1 MDGGVFLERLDG
13 VQHFLCVL
21 EALGGVLF
29 HRLFGDL
36 AQPLRHVGGN
46 FCQRARLVGNLHNG
60 DGNRPVA
67 VKGQLAGQHLVQHNA
82 DRVDVGAGIGALA
95 LGLLGADIMHRA
107 DRLVADGLALRAGE
121 AGNAEVHHLDGAVRQ
136 QHNVLRLDV
145 AVDDALGVGV
155 LQGAE
160 HLRGKVDGF
169 LPCQGAAA
177 LAQVLF

>member
-1 MDGGVFLERLDG
+1 
-13 VQHFLCVL
+13 
-21 EALGGVLF
+21 
-29 HRLFGDL
+29 
-36 AQPLRHVGGN
+36 
-46 FCQRARLVGNLHNG
+46 
-60 DGNRPVA
+60 
-67 VKGQLAGQHLVQHNA
+67 
-82 DRVDVGAGIGALA
+82 
-95 LGLLGADIMHRA
+95 MHRA

-155 LQGAE
+155 LQSAE

-169 LPCQGAAA
+169 FPRQGAAA